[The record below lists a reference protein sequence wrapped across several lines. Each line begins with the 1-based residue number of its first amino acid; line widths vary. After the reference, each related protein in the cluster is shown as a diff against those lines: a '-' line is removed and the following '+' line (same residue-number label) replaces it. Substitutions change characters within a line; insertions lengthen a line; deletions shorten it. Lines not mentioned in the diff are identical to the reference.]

1 MGSSDRLTVVDF
13 FSGAGGLSEGFKQAG
28 FEPILGVDC
37 DPFAIRTYQRHHGK
51 GIQCRMEDLTA
62 DRLLKETGNRR
73 ITVLAAG
80 PPCQAFSTVAI
91 AKLRSLKKPTTVRN
105 PMNQMYRE
113 FLRLIQSIRPPFFV
127 MENVGRM
134 FSIDNGVIRDRIEKE
149 LKGRYRI
156 TFYHVNVADFGVPQ
170 FRKRGLVIGN
180 SMDLENPELTPTHYD
195 PRTGAVDGRKPYE
208 TVRTAISDLPPI
220 RAGEGEKFVR
230 YPRSGQLTDYQ
241 MQRRIKSDGIHNHTA
256 RLHSE
261 RDLKIFK
268 LLRPGQWIGDL
279 PEKYNPY
286 RPDIFKDKIKKQ
298 PWDRPSSTILAH
310 LSKDGLMFVHPDRK
324 QNRSL
329 TPREAARI
337 QSFDDSYVF
346 EGPRTQQFVQI
357 GNAVP
362 PLFARQVAVSIMR
375 KMVSMP
381 TVKVRKSLQNHR

>member
-1 MGSSDRLTVVDF
+1 MSGTSKLTVVDL
-13 FSGAGGLSEGFKQAG
+13 FSGAGGLSEGFEQAG

-37 DPFAIRTYQRHHGK
+37 DPFAIRTYQRRHGK

-91 AKLRSLKKPTTVRN
+91 AKLRSLKKPTSVRN
-105 PMNQMYRE
+105 PMNQLYRE
-113 FLRLIQSIRPPFFV
+113 FLRLIQSVRPPFFV

-134 FSIDNGVIRDRIEKE
+134 FSIDNGVIKDRIEKE
-149 LKGRYRI
+149 LKGKYRV
-156 TFYHVNVADFGVPQ
+156 TFYYRNVADFGVPQ

-195 PRTGAVDGRKPYE
+195 PRTGVADSKKPYE
-208 TVRTAISDLPPI
+208 TVRTAISDLPAI
-220 RAGEGEKFVR
+220 GAGEGKEFMR
-230 YPRSGQLTDYQ
+230 YPGSGQPTDYQ
-241 MQRRIKSDGIHNHTA
+241 MRRRIKSNGVYNHTA
-256 RLHSE
+256 RSHSE
-261 RDLKIFK
+261 RDLKIFR
-268 LLRPGQWIGDL
+268 LLHPGQWIGEL

-324 QNRSL
+324 QNRSM

-346 EGPRTQQFVQI
+346 EGPRTRQFIQI

-362 PLFARQVAVSIMR
+362 PLFARRVALSIMK
-375 KMVSMP
+375 KMESTP
-381 TVKVRKSLQNHR
+381 TVKIRKPLQAHM

>member
-1 MGSSDRLTVVDF
+1 M
-13 FSGAGGLSEGFKQAG
+13 
-28 FEPILGVDC
+28 
-37 DPFAIRTYQRHHGK
+37 
-51 GIQCRMEDLTA
+51 
-62 DRLLKETGNRR
+62 
-73 ITVLAAG
+73 
-80 PPCQAFSTVAI
+80 
-91 AKLRSLKKPTTVRN
+91 
-105 PMNQMYRE
+105 
-113 FLRLIQSIRPPFFV
+113 
-127 MENVGRM
+127 
-134 FSIDNGVIRDRIEKE
+134 
-149 LKGRYRI
+149 
-156 TFYHVNVADFGVPQ
+156 
-170 FRKRGLVIGN
+170 
-180 SMDLENPELTPTHYD
+180 
-195 PRTGAVDGRKPYE
+195 
-208 TVRTAISDLPPI
+208 
-220 RAGEGEKFVR
+220 R

-241 MQRRIKSDGIHNHTA
+241 VQRRIKSDGIHNHTA

-268 LLRPGQWIGDL
+268 LLRPGQWIGNL